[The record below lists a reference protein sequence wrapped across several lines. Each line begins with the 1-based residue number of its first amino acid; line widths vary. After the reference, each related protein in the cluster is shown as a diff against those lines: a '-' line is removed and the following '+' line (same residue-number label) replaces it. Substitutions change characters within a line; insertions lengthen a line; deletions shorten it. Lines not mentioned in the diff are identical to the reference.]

1 MEEEKYQWTPEY
13 DEHTESV
20 SEEGDAASAAP
31 EPVELDP
38 GEAEELAARIEARR
52 RLRRR
57 KRVRRKRLTGL
68 CIILI
73 FALLFTLCGREIFRL
88 KAENYALK
96 KQQEELK
103 AERDRLQEELKKV
116 DDKEYIKDQAR
127 RQLRLLNPGE
137 IMFTFGDEE
146 EESAEQDNNQD
157 GK

>member
-13 DEHTESV
+13 DEHPDSAPDEILEQSESDTAAADP
-20 SEEGDAASAAP
+20 EET
-31 EPVELDP
+31 
-38 GEAEELAARIEARR
+38 EELAARIEARR
-52 RLRRR
+52 RQRRR
-57 KRVRRKRLTGL
+57 KRVRRKRLTVL

-88 KAENYALK
+88 KAENYALR

-137 IMFTFGDEE
+137 IMFMFGDEE
-146 EESAEQDNNQD
+146 EEN

>member
-13 DEHTESV
+13 DEYSAGESADD
-20 SEEGDAASAAP
+20 GTASDAP
-31 EPVELDP
+31 EEEMSPE
-38 GEAEELAARIEARR
+38 EAAELAAKIEERR
-52 RLRRR
+52 KRRRR
-57 KRVRRKRLTGL
+57 KILRKKRITVL

-73 FALLFTLCGREIFRL
+73 FAALFTLCGREIFRL

-137 IMFTFGDEE
+137 IMFVFGDDEE
-146 EESAEQDNNQD
+146 DTED
-157 GK
+157 KK